1 MGNEAMSEYKI
12 LLVDD
17 DPQVLRVVGRVLEDQ
32 GYQIMEESS
41 GEAAVETL
49 AEEDFDLVITDL
61 NMYETDGFTV
71 LKKAK
76 TQNPETMVILFTGS
90 DHVALPT
97 FARSLGFDDYLLKPP
112 GLYELSE
119 KVANCLER
127 LEDNRGMEG

>member
-1 MGNEAMSEYKI
+1 MGKYKI

-17 DPQVLRVVGRVLEDQ
+17 DPQVLEVVGQVLEDQ
-32 GYQIMEESS
+32 GYQIIEESS

-71 LKKAK
+71 LEKAK
-76 TQNPETMVILFTGS
+76 AQNPETMVILFTGS
-90 DHVALPT
+90 DHVTLPT
-97 FARSLGFDDYLLKPP
+97 FARSLGFDDYLLKPF

-127 LEDNRGMEG
+127 LEDNRAMADRQGQG